1 VLGQSEM
8 GSVAATSL
16 TSVYGVIVAV
26 GNPMNQL
33 AGLIEQRPISLLCL
47 VRRDLEQGLFGVAFK
62 MEPANLGTWQE
73 EGMLPKLHVS
83 ANRSRRL
90 SK

>member
-1 VLGQSEM
+1 MEG
-8 GSVAATSL
+8 A
-16 TSVYGVIVAV
+16 IVPAE
-26 GNPMNQL
+26 NPMNQL
-33 AGLIEQRPISLLCL
+33 VGLIEQRPMSLLCL
-47 VRRDLEQGLFGVAFK
+47 VRRHLEQGLFGVAFK
-62 MEPANLGTWQE
+62 EEPANLGTWQE